1 MITNALIFFGIL
13 LFVFFSAKN
22 VLSEQSNNHLVDVS
36 LPKPLNSSDV
46 KLYKEIFSLQ
56 EIGKIKEADQ
66 LIEKLSNRILIGH
79 VQSQKYLHPNA
90 WRSTY
95 NELETWLLNYSDHP
109 DASRISWL
117 AKKRKP
123 KSAKNPIPPKK
134 GYLNGVGQ
142 NAPQRWRA
150 LIPESYKGRISPRQT
165 AFVAKK

>member
-1 MITNALIFFGIL
+1 M
-13 LFVFFSAKN
+13 
-22 VLSEQSNNHLVDVS
+22 SNNHFADVS

-66 LIEKLSNRILIGH
+66 LIEKLSNRILMGH

-95 NELETWLLNYSDHP
+95 NELETWLSNYSDHP

-117 AKKRKP
+117 AKKENPNLQRILFHRK
-123 KSAKNPIPPKK
+123 KDI
-134 GYLNGVGQ
+134 
-142 NAPQRWRA
+142 
-150 LIPESYKGRISPRQT
+150 
-165 AFVAKK
+165 